1 MTVRLSRI
9 NSELNYDGRGVGKC
23 GGDGGVVPGG
33 DLHDS
38 PGGARRGWRG
48 HKASKRAYGSRGHRL
63 APVLC
68 NSRFVG
74 GATMPTYRICTVG
87 SDGSLIAGE
96 DIECADDQEA
106 IEKAS
111 QAAKDGGIELWQ
123 RDRCVIQLLPAPS
136 PNWNFPSVDSD
147 EGSDEL

>member
-1 MTVRLSRI
+1 M
-9 NSELNYDGRGVGKC
+9 
-23 GGDGGVVPGG
+23 VPGG

-38 PGGARRGWRG
+38 PCGARRGWRG

-74 GATMPTYRICTVG
+74 GATMATYRICTVG
-87 SDGSLIAGE
+87 SDGSLVAGE

-111 QAAKDGGIELWQ
+111 QAAKVTASSYGNVIAVSSNCCLLRARIGI
-123 RDRCVIQLLPAPS
+123 
-136 PNWNFPSVDSD
+136 FPP
-147 EGSDEL
+147 

>member
-1 MTVRLSRI
+1 M
-9 NSELNYDGRGVGKC
+9 
-23 GGDGGVVPGG
+23 VPGG

-38 PGGARRGWRG
+38 PGGARRAWRG

-87 SDGSLIAGE
+87 SDGSLVAGE

-111 QAAKDGGIELWQ
+111 QAAKDNGIELWQ
-123 RDRCVIQLLPAPS
+123 RDRCVIQLLAAPS
-136 PNWNFPSVDSD
+136 PNWNFPSVESD

>member
-1 MTVRLSRI
+1 MGEVSANAAVMAAWCRAAISMTVLA
-9 NSELNYDGRGVGKC
+9 
-23 GGDGGVVPGG
+23 
-33 DLHDS
+33 
-38 PGGARRGWRG
+38 ARVEAGE
-48 HKASKRAYGSRGHRL
+48 RAYGSRGHRL
-63 APVLC
+63 APVPC

-111 QAAKDGGIELWQ
+111 QAAKDSGIELWQ